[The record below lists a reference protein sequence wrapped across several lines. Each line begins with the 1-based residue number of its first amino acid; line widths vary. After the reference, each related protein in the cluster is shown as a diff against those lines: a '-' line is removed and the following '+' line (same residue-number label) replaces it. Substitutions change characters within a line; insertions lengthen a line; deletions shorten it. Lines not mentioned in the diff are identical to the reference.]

1 MAHKNSIDKLQE
13 IQLIEAAIKVR
24 ENAYAPYSGYLV
36 GAAVLSAT
44 GKVFTG
50 CNVEN
55 ASYGATIC
63 AERTAIL
70 KMVSEG
76 EKCIKAIAIVGGKA
90 HENALDYAYPCG
102 ACRQV
107 ISEFA
112 SEDCM
117 VLVAKSVE
125 DYQQLCF
132 ADLLPQGFEFI

>member
-1 MAHKNSIDKLQE
+1 MAHKNIIDKLQE

-24 ENAYAPYSGYLV
+24 KNAYAPYSGYLV

-44 GKVFTG
+44 GKVFIG

-63 AERTAIL
+63 AERNAITQ
-70 KMVSEG
+70 MVSAG
-76 EKCIKAIAIVGGKA
+76 EKQLLAIAIAGGKQD
-90 HENALDYAYPCG
+90 NDCLDYAYPCG
-102 ACRQV
+102 MCRQV
-107 ISEFA
+107 INEFA
-112 SEDCM
+112 SEGCV

-125 DYQQLCF
+125 DYQQLYF